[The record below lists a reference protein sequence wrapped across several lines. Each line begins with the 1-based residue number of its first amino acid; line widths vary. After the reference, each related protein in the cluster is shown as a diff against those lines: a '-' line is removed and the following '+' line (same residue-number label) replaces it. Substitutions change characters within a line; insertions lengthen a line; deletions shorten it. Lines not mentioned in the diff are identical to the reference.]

1 MIHLGIDVGVG
12 GAIAAL
18 NADGSLRAVRDLPIF
33 THGQTHW
40 IDSTELLSIIRELRD
55 GQSAHAVIEQIHGT
69 PKMGVVTCT
78 SMGLTLGST
87 LATIQF
93 AGIRFELVKPQQWKK
108 HFGLLMPGAKDREK
122 KHASLCK
129 ARQLFPTA
137 ELARVKDNNRA
148 EALLIAAYGHHAM
161 HSGERAAA

>member
-1 MIHLGIDVGVG
+1 MIHLGIDVGIT

-18 NADGSLRAVRDLPIF
+18 NSDGTFRNVLDLPIF
-33 THGQTHW
+33 THGQTRW
-40 IDSTELLSIIRELRD
+40 IDATELVSIIYELRG

-87 LATIQF
+87 LAAIQF

-122 KHASLCK
+122 KHASLCR

-137 ELARVKDNNRA
+137 ELGRVKDNNRA
-148 EALLIAAYGHHAM
+148 EAMLIAMYGYQAM
-161 HSGERAAA
+161 HSERAAA

>member
-1 MIHLGIDVGVG
+1 MIHLGIDVGIS

-18 NADGSLRAVRDLPIF
+18 NADGSFRDVRDLPIF
-33 THGQTHW
+33 THGKTRW
-40 IDSTELLSIIRELRD
+40 IDATELLSIIRDLRD
-55 GQSAHAVIEQIHGT
+55 GQSAHAMIEQIHGT
-69 PKMGVVTCT
+69 PKMGVITCT

-87 LATIQF
+87 LGAIQF

-122 KHASLCK
+122 KHASLCR

-137 ELARVKDNNRA
+137 DLGRMKDNNRA
-148 EALLIAAYGHHAM
+148 EALLIAMYGEQAM
-161 HSGERAAA
+161 HDQRATT